1 MPPFIIIF
9 SRFHNTKKHK
19 FTLETSFVM
28 VYKKYCQFLNVG
40 SGVYAIKD
48 FFSNTRKFCF
58 PSACQQ
64 LVFCCVSDSLPKIGD
79 AYIKRVYYGKYR
91 CIFLS
96 TYLVFNIPCH
106 HFLMWHCS
114 YKKIFSI
121 KKRPYTV
128 LIGAFL

>member
-48 FFSNTRKFCF
+48 FFQILANSVSHLLASNLF
-58 PSACQQ
+58 SAAYQTLC
-64 LVFCCVSDSLPKIGD
+64 PKS
-79 AYIKRVYYGKYR
+79 V
-91 CIFLS
+91 
-96 TYLVFNIPCH
+96 
-106 HFLMWHCS
+106 M
-114 YKKIFSI
+114 
-121 KKRPYTV
+121 
-128 LIGAFL
+128 LI